1 MAAVL
6 PRRMLESR
14 LVVLAVATLVAVAT
28 ASSVGAV
35 AGRGPRAL
43 ETAADCRLGGGV
55 AHVVYLQFDNVHLSR
70 DVPSV
75 PSDLEQMPH
84 LLHFLEDNGTVV
96 AGSHTSLV
104 AHTAGDLLTSVTGLY
119 PDQDGQGVSNS
130 WRYLRPDG
138 GLGTGNSFTY
148 WTSRVYDTATAT
160 PSDRAYNLVTAAGRN
175 TPAPWV
181 PFTRAGCDVGSVGGP
196 AGLALVNA
204 ADVAAVFGGA
214 SPEAHEARTNPR
226 AATAA
231 YLGLA
236 VHCAATSSL
245 CSAAAGG
252 RPDLLPDEPGG
263 YGGFRALF
271 GSRFLAPRV
280 PVSPFPGVDA
290 MTPAAALP
298 DVAAMQE
305 HGVPVTFAYLSD
317 AHDPR
322 DGSRAFGPG
331 EPGYEAQLHAYDR
344 AFADF
349 ISRIARDGLNAE
361 NTLFVVGADEGDL
374 FVGSA
379 PQPEG
384 CDGVHVPCHYAMTGE
399 VRVNLPG
406 LLAGRPGAAP
416 FALHDDAA
424 PAVWV
429 AGDTAPTSPPVRQL
443 ERSAGSLTV
452 TNPYTGAREA
462 LTEYAADRAELRLLH
477 MTAGDAARVPSL
489 VLFASPGYFVA
500 SGPASCAGPCVTVDG
515 QSAYD
520 HGGVDPA
527 VNTTWFALAGPGVSR
542 KGLDATV
549 WADEA
554 DLRPTLLA
562 LTGLRDSYPHDGRVL
577 SEVLAR
583 PLGAE
588 YEELAAALKR
598 IDAPLGPLALASL
611 AAATRAVESDT
622 SQDAAYLAYQAR
634 AASLLA
640 RRDALAGRMRDQLEA
655 AAFAGGRLSTEVVAG
670 EPAQAD
676 ALVTEA
682 WSLSS

>member
-6 PRRMLESR
+6 PRRVLESR
-14 LVVLAVATLVAVAT
+14 PLVLVLAALVAVGT
-28 ASSVGAV
+28 ASGVGAL
-35 AGRGPRAL
+35 AGRGPRAQ
-43 ETAADCRLGGGV
+43 EPAAGCRLGGV
-55 AHVVYLQFDNVHLSR
+55 AHVVYLQFDNVHLRR
-70 DVPSV
+70 DLPGV

-84 LLHFLEDNGTVV
+84 LLRFLEDSGTVV
-96 AGSHTSLV
+96 ADSHTSLV
-104 AHTAGDLLTSVTGLY
+104 SHTSGDLLTSLTGLY

-138 GLGTGNSFTY
+138 SLGTGNSFTY
-148 WTSRVYDTATAT
+148 WTSRVYDTTTTT

-204 ADVAAVFGGA
+204 SDLAAVFGGA
-214 SPEAHEARTNPR
+214 SPEALEARSNPR
-226 AATAA
+226 AATAD

-236 VHCAATSSL
+236 VHCAADSTL
-245 CSAAAGG
+245 CSGAGG
-252 RPDLLPDEPGG
+252 ARPDLLPDEPGG
-263 YGGFRALF
+263 YRGFRALF
-271 GSRFLAPRV
+271 GRRFLAPKV

-305 HGVPVTFAYLSD
+305 HGIPVTFAYLSD

-331 EPGYEAQLHAYDR
+331 EPGYEAQLRAYDR

-349 ISRIARDGLNAE
+349 LSRLARDGLNTG
-361 NTLFVVGADEGDL
+361 NTLFVVGADEGDV

-384 CDGVHVPCHYAMTGE
+384 CDGLHVPCHYARTGE
-399 VRVNLPG
+399 VRANLQG
-406 LLAGRPGAAP
+406 LLAGRPGAVP

-429 AGDTAPTSPPVRQL
+429 AGDPAATSPQVREL
-443 ERSAGSLTV
+443 GRAAGSLSV
-452 TNPYTGAREA
+452 TNPYAGTGEG
-462 LTEYAADRAELRLLH
+462 LIEYVADRAELRLLH
-477 MTAGDAARVPSL
+477 MTAGDGARVPSL
-489 VLFASPGYFVA
+489 VLFARPGYLVA

-515 QSAYD
+515 QSAYS

-527 VNTTWFALAGPGVSR
+527 VNTTWFALAGPAVAR

-562 LTGLRDSYPHDGRVL
+562 LTGLRDSYAHDGRVV

-583 PLGAE
+583 PLGPE
-588 YEELAAALKR
+588 YERLAAALKR
-598 IDAPLGPLALASL
+598 IDAPVGPLALASL
-611 AAATRAVESDT
+611 AASTRAVESDT
-622 SQDAAYLAYQAR
+622 PLDAAYLAYQAR

-640 RRDALAGRMRDQLEA
+640 RRDELAARMRDQLEA
-655 AAFAGGRLSTEVVAG
+655 AAFAGGRLSPDVVSD
-670 EPAQAD
+670 ESAQAE
-676 ALVTEA
+676 ALVAEA
-682 WSLSS
+682 GSLSS